1 MNKKDLKF
9 YEAPA
14 TTVVEV
20 EYRGMLCSSPG
31 SNPEDVKD
39 EEEIDLNQ

>member
-1 MNKKDLKF
+1 MNNKEL

-20 EYRGMLCSSPG
+20 KTESGILIESQEP
-31 SNPEDVKD
+31 DV
-39 EEEIDLNQ
+39 EGP